1 MNKVIEKAISS
12 CGGRD
17 KLATACGVSVMTVGN
32 WARGLGI
39 KAKHIKPISDATN
52 GEVSIDE
59 ILQSVTED

>member
-1 MNKVIEKAISS
+1 MNKVIDKAITL

-32 WARGLGI
+32 WVRGLGI

-52 GEVSIDE
+52 GEISTDE
-59 ILQSVTED
+59 ILQSLTDK

>member
-1 MNKVIEKAISS
+1 L

-32 WARGLGI
+32 WVRGFGI

-52 GEVSIDE
+52 GKISVDE
-59 ILQSVTED
+59 ILQSLSED